1 MPARRAPEKEI
12 IIMAG
17 SDELLQQQPVQQQR
31 DQFQPEEAITRE
43 AFQQEWDARTEAM
56 DPLLNSQ
63 RSILGI
69 NVKDSAEMAQVKQ
82 SLRALNQALD
92 IPLRSAASGD
102 AEKVLDCYDTAI
114 AACKHYITVKD
125 QPRTEQ
131 GRARLHMVQQMLPKL
146 KLEQTLFR
154 DETNNMRSHS
164 LRYDPQRGWRQL
176 LHYAHAV
183 QFDAQNDHIQTVDA
197 HGMAALEVT
206 RGGQSVQFLP
216 DVPYQQLTEPQRIA
230 AYLKAHENDADLT
243 AAYNTLKQNIGASTF
258 LLHLPGLLNSME
270 IRDTYASLT
279 NEQLTDVLE
288 QIRRTPQLLNL
299 LNKLNVS
306 QTLFQQPQF
315 TALCRMSLSLNEQF
329 TTQNY
334 FETANIS
341 EGSSLPMRAAAFSR
355 MDTLLG
361 PLGVV
366 PEARISMLKTEDGK
380 TQMGTVQRTAAG
392 ESLGALMRRQQLH
405 PDDFPPLIY
414 SDFVINQL
422 LNIQLLNLICG
433 KTNHNFDDCIV
444 HAEVQEGHTVV
455 TDLVSTHN
463 EISFGKLRFEDIQ
476 SDLPQNLWI
485 MDDAVYHAIQSHS
498 PETLTAMF
506 RDLLSAEELDALID
520 RFMGIK
526 EYLNKR
532 KQGLDMDGN
541 QLDRALQ
548 FFSDADSSRDWHVL
562 FVADQVDKT
571 HQKRTTLIDPK
582 YIDPKYHQVLQYY
595 RDHDMPF

>member
-17 SDELLQQQPVQQQR
+17 SDELLQQQHVQQQR

-82 SLRALNQALD
+82 SLRALNQSLVPGSQD
-92 IPLRSAASGD
+92 LEPVVMQRYAA
-102 AEKVLDCYDTAI
+102 AI
-114 AACKHYITVKD
+114 EACNHYITVKG

-131 GRARLHMVQQMLPKL
+131 GRARLHMVQQLLPKL
-146 KLEQTLFR
+146 KLEQTVFIDAVSSMNRTAWKDYQR
-154 DETNNMRSHS
+154 D
-164 LRYDPQRGWRQL
+164 LGWQHML
-176 LHYAHAV
+176 YHAHVA
-183 QFDAQNDHIQTVDA
+183 QFDVKNDQLQPVDV

>member
-1 MPARRAPEKEI
+1 
-12 IIMAG
+12 MAG
-17 SDELLQQQPVQQQR
+17 PDELLHQQPVQQQR
-31 DQFQPEEAITRE
+31 NQFRTEDE
-43 AFQQEWDARTEAM
+43 AFQQAWDARTDNM
-56 DPLLNSQ
+56 DLLLDSQ

-69 NVKDSAEMAQVKQ
+69 NVKDSPEMAQVKQ
-82 SLRALNQALD
+82 SLRALNQSLVPGSQD
-92 IPLRSAASGD
+92 LEPVVMQRYAA
-102 AEKVLDCYDTAI
+102 AI
-114 AACKHYITVKD
+114 EACNHYITVKG

-131 GRARLHMVQQMLPKL
+131 GRARLHMVQQLLPKL
-146 KLEQTLFR
+146 KLEQTVFIDAVSSMNRTAWKDYQR
-154 DETNNMRSHS
+154 D
-164 LRYDPQRGWRQL
+164 LGWQHML
-176 LHYAHAV
+176 YHAHVA
-183 QFDAQNDHIQTVDA
+183 QFDVKNDQLQSVDV

-444 HAEVQEGHTVV
+444 RAEVQEGHTVV

>member
-1 MPARRAPEKEI
+1 
-12 IIMAG
+12 MAG
-17 SDELLQQQPVQQQR
+17 SDELLQQQHVQQQR

-69 NVKDSAEMAQVKQ
+69 NVKDSPEMAQVKQ
-82 SLRALNQALD
+82 SLRALNQSLVPGSQD
-92 IPLRSAASGD
+92 LEPVVMQRYAA
-102 AEKVLDCYDTAI
+102 AI
-114 AACKHYITVKD
+114 EACNHYITVKG

-131 GRARLHMVQQMLPKL
+131 GRARLHMVQQLLPKL
-146 KLEQTLFR
+146 KLEQTVFIDAVSSMNRTAWKDYQR
-154 DETNNMRSHS
+154 D
-164 LRYDPQRGWRQL
+164 LGWQHML
-176 LHYAHAV
+176 YHAHVA
-183 QFDAQNDHIQTVDA
+183 QFDVKNDQLQPVDV

>member
-1 MPARRAPEKEI
+1 
-12 IIMAG
+12 MAG
-17 SDELLQQQPVQQQR
+17 SDELLQQQHVQQQR

-69 NVKDSAEMAQVKQ
+69 NVKDSPEMAQVKQ
-82 SLRALNQALD
+82 SLRALNQSLVPGSQD
-92 IPLRSAASGD
+92 LEPVVMQRYAA
-102 AEKVLDCYDTAI
+102 AI
-114 AACKHYITVKD
+114 EACNHYITVKG

-131 GRARLHMVQQMLPKL
+131 GRARLHMVQQLLPKL
-146 KLEQTLFR
+146 KLEQTVFIDAVSSMNRTAWKDYQR
-154 DETNNMRSHS
+154 D
-164 LRYDPQRGWRQL
+164 LGWQHML
-176 LHYAHAV
+176 YHAHVA
-183 QFDAQNDHIQTVDA
+183 QFDVKNDQLQPVDV

-582 YIDPKYHQVLQYY
+582 YIYPKYHQVLQYY